1 MKWFID
7 ILTVWRYEFK
17 RIIHDEG
24 VLVFFLAVP
33 LLYPLLY
40 SYLYNN
46 EIVTEV
52 PAVVV
57 NDSHSSLSREFIRKV
72 DATADIRI
80 VAQCADMEE
89 AKEMLHRNEAYAI
102 VYIPSSFDNK
112 LSEGQQAT
120 INVYSDMSGFLYYKA
135 IYSACVEVSLDMNS
149 DIKAEHLNGA
159 TDKQIKTFS
168 YPIEYRY
175 VPMFNTQSGFAS
187 FLIPA
192 VLILIIQQTMVL
204 GVGMLAGDERERI
217 KKGKN
222 IFSSNDSKP
231 LQIVLGRAGAYW
243 GIYAII
249 SAYLVCLIPL
259 IFNLVHIWQWKT
271 LLPFMSIYIT
281 ACVFFSMTLSILS
294 RDRESLILV
303 FVFMSIPLLFMS
315 GLSWPVQSMPLI
327 WKTLSHLFPSTFG
340 ITGYIRISEMGA
352 VTTDVHYELIALCV
366 QSIVYFMTTC
376 ILYRRRYRKARFALN
391 KELLS

>member
-1 MKWFID
+1 MRWFID

-24 VLVFFLAVP
+24 VLLFFFAVP

-102 VYIPSSFDNK
+102 IYIPSSFDNK

>member
-1 MKWFID
+1 MRWFID

-24 VLVFFLAVP
+24 VLLFFFAVP

-102 VYIPSSFDNK
+102 IYIPSSFDNK

-222 IFSSNDSKP
+222 IFHQTTANRYKSFWDAPAHIGEYMLS
-231 LQIVLGRAGAYW
+231 LVLT
-243 GIYAII
+243 
-249 SAYLVCLIPL
+249 S
-259 IFNLVHIWQWKT
+259 
-271 LLPFMSIYIT
+271 
-281 ACVFFSMTLSILS
+281 
-294 RDRESLILV
+294 
-303 FVFMSIPLLFMS
+303 
-315 GLSWPVQSMPLI
+315 
-327 WKTLSHLFPSTFG
+327 
-340 ITGYIRISEMGA
+340 
-352 VTTDVHYELIALCV
+352 
-366 QSIVYFMTTC
+366 
-376 ILYRRRYRKARFALN
+376 FA
-391 KELLS
+391 

>member
-222 IFSSNDSKP
+222 IYSSNDNKP
-231 LQIVLGRAGAYW
+231 IQIVLGRAGAYW

-249 SAYLVCLIPL
+249 SAYLVCIIPL

>member
-222 IFSSNDSKP
+222 IFSSNDNKP
-231 LQIVLGRAGAYW
+231 IQIVLGRAGAYW

-249 SAYLVCLIPL
+249 SAYLVCIIPL

-366 QSIVYFMTTC
+366 QSVVYFMTTC

>member
-1 MKWFID
+1 MRWFID

-24 VLVFFLAVP
+24 VLLFFFAVP

-102 VYIPSSFDNK
+102 IYIPSSFDNK

-340 ITGYIRISEMGA
+340 ITGYIHISEMGA
-352 VTTDVHYELIALCV
+352 VTTDIHYELIALCV
-366 QSIVYFMTTC
+366 QSVVYFITTC
-376 ILYRRRYRKARFALN
+376 ILYRRRYRKNRFALN

>member
-217 KKGKN
+217 KKGKS
-222 IFSSNDSKP
+222 IYSSNDNKP
-231 LQIVLGRAGAYW
+231 IQIVLGRAGAYW

-376 ILYRRRYRKARFALN
+376 ILYRRRYRKAHFALN

>member
-217 KKGKN
+217 KKGKS
-222 IFSSNDSKP
+222 IYSSNDNKP
-231 LQIVLGRAGAYW
+231 IQIVLGRAGAYW

-249 SAYLVCLIPL
+249 SAYLVCIIPL

-366 QSIVYFMTTC
+366 QSIVYFITTC

>member
-217 KKGKN
+217 KKGKS
-222 IFSSNDSKP
+222 IYSSNDNKP
-231 LQIVLGRAGAYW
+231 IQIVLGRAGAYW

>member
-217 KKGKN
+217 KKGKS
-222 IFSSNDSKP
+222 IYSSNDNKP
-231 LQIVLGRAGAYW
+231 IQIVLGRAGAYW

-249 SAYLVCLIPL
+249 SAYLVCIIPL

-294 RDRESLILV
+294 CDRESLILV

>member
-1 MKWFID
+1 
-7 ILTVWRYEFK
+7 
-17 RIIHDEG
+17 
-24 VLVFFLAVP
+24 
-33 LLYPLLY
+33 
-40 SYLYNN
+40 
-46 EIVTEV
+46 
-52 PAVVV
+52 
-57 NDSHSSLSREFIRKV
+57 
-72 DATADIRI
+72 
-80 VAQCADMEE
+80 MEE

-340 ITGYIRISEMGA
+340 ITGYIHISEMGA
-352 VTTDVHYELIALCV
+352 VTTDIHYELIALCV
-366 QSIVYFMTTC
+366 QSVVYFITTC
-376 ILYRRRYRKARFALN
+376 ILYRRRYRKTRFALN

>member
-1 MKWFID
+1 MRWFID

-24 VLVFFLAVP
+24 VLLFFFAVP

-102 VYIPSSFDNK
+102 IYIPSSFDNK

-281 ACVFFSMTLSILS
+281 ACVFFSMTYPYCPVTENHSYLYSFSCQYLCFS
-294 RDRESLILV
+294 CQV
-303 FVFMSIPLLFMS
+303 CP
-315 GLSWPVQSMPLI
+315 GLYKVC
-327 WKTLSHLFPSTFG
+327 H
-340 ITGYIRISEMGA
+340 
-352 VTTDVHYELIALCV
+352 
-366 QSIVYFMTTC
+366 
-376 ILYRRRYRKARFALN
+376 
-391 KELLS
+391 

>member
-204 GVGMLAGDERERI
+204 GVGMLVGDERERI
-217 KKGKN
+217 KKGKS
-222 IFSSNDSKP
+222 IYSSNDNKP
-231 LQIVLGRAGAYW
+231 IQIVLGRAGAYW

-249 SAYLVCLIPL
+249 SAYLVCIIPL

>member
-222 IFSSNDSKP
+222 IFSSNDNKP
-231 LQIVLGRAGAYW
+231 IQIVLGRAGAYW

-340 ITGYIRISEMGA
+340 ITGYIHISEMGA
-352 VTTDVHYELIALCV
+352 VTTDIHYELIALCV
-366 QSIVYFMTTC
+366 QSVVYFITTC
-376 ILYRRRYRKARFALN
+376 ILYRRRYRKTRFALN

>member
-217 KKGKN
+217 KKGKS
-222 IFSSNDSKP
+222 IYSSNDNKP
-231 LQIVLGRAGAYW
+231 IQIVLGRAGAYW

-249 SAYLVCLIPL
+249 SAYLVCIIPL